1 MFKHDMK
8 FEFGISNVL
17 QTDNLF
23 YISPSLAVVME
34 PDLDAV
40 ESVIVILSFLA
51 WEIALSI
58 TS

>member
-51 WEIALSI
+51 WEMALSI

>member
-23 YISPSLAVVME
+23 YISPSLSVVME

-51 WEIALSI
+51 WEMALSI
-58 TS
+58 TP

>member
-1 MFKHDMK
+1 MK

-51 WEIALSI
+51 WEMALSI
-58 TS
+58 TP

>member
-40 ESVIVILSFLA
+40 ESVIIILSFLA
-51 WEIALSI
+51 WEMALSI
-58 TS
+58 TP